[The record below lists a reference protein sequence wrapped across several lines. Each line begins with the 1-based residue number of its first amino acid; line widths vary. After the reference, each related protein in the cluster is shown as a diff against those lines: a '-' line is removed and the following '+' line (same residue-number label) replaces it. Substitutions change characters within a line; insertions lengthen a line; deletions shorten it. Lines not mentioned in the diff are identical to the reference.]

1 MPLTFPSN
9 PSLNQQ
15 TTTGGRTYSWN
26 GQAWELV
33 GSGIAGPTGVTG
45 PTGPAGVAGATGVTG
60 PTGAAGVAGSAGVAG
75 ATGPTGAVGAASTVT
90 GPTGPVGAA
99 STVTG
104 PTGPVGAASTVTGP
118 TGATGATG
126 PTVTGPTGAAYTN
139 VVVTP
144 TALTA
149 NTTVT
154 GYSPG
159 AGDIYRLAVTG
170 STGVNLWGLGITGI
184 AGDSKL
190 LINVGATA
198 PINLQHATGPNGNA
212 QFAVPWAGTFVMS
225 ANGGAALIVYDATSA
240 VWRVV

>member
-1 MPLTFPSN
+1 MPLTFPSS
-9 PSLNQQ
+9 PALNQQ

-45 PTGPAGVAGATGVTG
+45 PAGSSVTG
-60 PTGAAGVAGSAGVAG
+60 PTGIAGAAG
-75 ATGPTGAVGAASTVT
+75 ATGATGATGSAGANGDASTVT
-90 GPTGPVGAA
+90 GPTG
-99 STVTG
+99 STGPGVTG
-104 PTGPVGAASTVTGP
+104 PTGLS
-118 TGATGATG
+118 
-126 PTVTGPTGAAYTN
+126 YTN

-149 NTTVT
+149 NATVT

-170 STGVNLWGLGITGI
+170 STGVVIQNLGITGI
-184 AGDSKL
+184 DGESKL
-190 LINVGATA
+190 FVNVGATA
-198 PINLQHATGPNGNA
+198 PITLNHATGPNANA
-212 QFAVPWAGTFVMS
+212 RFAVPWAGNYVLD
-225 ANGGAALIVYDATSA
+225 ANGGAALLVYDSTSA

>member
-9 PSLNQQ
+9 PALNDE
-15 TTTGGRTYSWN
+15 TTTGGRTYKWN

-33 GSGIAGPTGVTG
+33 GSGIAGPTGS
-45 PTGPAGVAGATGVTG
+45 TG
-60 PTGAAGVAGSAGVAG
+60 PTGAAGAAGSA
-75 ATGPTGAVGAASTVT
+75 
-90 GPTGPVGAA
+90 
-99 STVTG
+99 
-104 PTGPVGAASTVTGP
+104 
-118 TGATGATG
+118 GATGATG
-126 PTVTGPTGAAYTN
+126 PSVTGPTGASYTN

-159 AGDIYRLAVTG
+159 SGDIYRLAVTG
-170 STGVNLWGLGITGI
+170 STGVVIRDLGITGI
-184 AGDSKL
+184 DGEAKL

-198 PINLQHATGPNGNA
+198 PITLNHATGPNANA
-212 QFAVPWAGTFVMS
+212 RFAVPWAGNYVLD
-225 ANGGAALIVYDATSA
+225 ANGGAALIVYDTTSA

>member
-9 PSLNQQ
+9 PTNGQQ

-33 GSGIAGPTGVTG
+33 GSGIAGPTGS
-45 PTGPAGVAGATGVTG
+45 TG
-60 PTGAAGVAGSAGVAG
+60 PTGAAGSAGSE
-75 ATGPTGAVGAASTVT
+75 
-90 GPTGPVGAA
+90 
-99 STVTG
+99 
-104 PTGPVGAASTVTGP
+104 
-118 TGATGATG
+118 GATGATG
-126 PTVTGPTGAAYTN
+126 PSVTGPTGASYTN

-159 AGDIYRLAVTG
+159 SGDIYRLAVTG
-170 STGVNLWGLGITGI
+170 STGVVIQDLGITGI
-184 AGDSKL
+184 DGEAKL
-190 LINVGATA
+190 LVNVGATA
-198 PINLQHATGPNGNA
+198 PITLNHATGPNANA
-212 QFAVPWAGTFVMS
+212 RFAVPWKGNYVLDAS
-225 ANGGAALIVYDATSA
+225 GGAALIVYDTTSA